1 MECRKYLLILTLAL
15 LCVVSIS
22 AVSSAEFNDEVVT
35 GLNSTS
41 DINQGLDAAHSLNKS
56 VLLIFDQD
64 SCYYCDLL
72 KEDVLSNRD
81 VQDIL
86 NENYIV
92 VFVDINE
99 QYDLAA
105 DFQVMGTPTCVI
117 LDSDGNNVSR
127 IDGYVSGDEFL
138 DAVKEI

>member
-1 MECRKYLLILTLAL
+1 MKCRNYILILAL
-15 LCVVSIS
+15 VFVAFISIS
-22 AVSSAEFNDEVVT
+22 AVSSADFNDEMVA

-41 DINQGLDAAHSLNKS
+41 DLNMGLSEAQSLNKS
-56 VLLIFDQD
+56 VLLIFDQN

-72 KEDVLSNRD
+72 KEDTLSDKD
-81 VQDIL
+81 VQDML
-86 NENYIV
+86 NENYVV
-92 VFVDINE
+92 VFVDVNE
-99 QYDLAA
+99 QYNLAA